1 MGRDAGAVLRGVVM
15 TKAELIRALEGLPDD
30 ADIYVP
36 STKVSNAWVHAS
48 YVMVDYGGIDGCR
61 ADALVVGT
69 DMRYKQGDCNQE

>member
-1 MGRDAGAVLRGVVM
+1 M

-30 ADIYVP
+30 VDIYVP

-61 ADALVVGT
+61 ADVLVVGT
-69 DMRYKQGDCNQE
+69 DMRYKKDDCNQEE